1 MSETPWFE
9 QLEARLEQQLEA
21 FLRAN
26 PAQEALLE
34 EQEQRERQQ
43 QLKRQR
49 RQLQGQAEQL
59 RSELLGLASS
69 INQWQT
75 RVERARAAG
84 ASALAE
90 RAGSHLQ
97 QLMAQGRDR
106 WQTLAELGQAFAR
119 VEEQLQQ
126 LASSRRR
133 SQAEGRT
140 PNTAPRG
147 TQSQR
152 GGRQGGQQPLEQ
164 AWAAFEA
171 EQALEELRRRTGR

>member
-1 MSETPWFE
+1 MSEANWFD

-34 EQEQRERQQ
+34 EQEQQERQQ
-43 QLKRQR
+43 ELKRQR
-49 RQLQGQAEQL
+49 RQLQRQAEQL
-59 RSELLGLASS
+59 RAELLSLAGS

-84 ASALAE
+84 ASDLAE
-90 RAGSHLQ
+90 RAASHLQ

-106 WQTLAELGQAFAR
+106 WQTLAELGQAFNR

-126 LASSRRR
+126 LANMEKRSR
-133 SQAEGRT
+133 SEQK
-140 PNTAPRG
+140 
-147 TQSQR
+147 
-152 GGRQGGQQPLEQ
+152 PLEQ

-171 EQALEELRRRTGR
+171 EQALEQLRHRSGR